1 MPVKGL
7 NSEVKS
13 DETDSVWSEEPTDDL
28 GEAVTTS
35 QRAQALD
42 DLVTIHP
49 KLLLP
54 ALQRMFGN
62 PRKSKSGRGKTHEHV
77 WTLRLNSGPVLI
89 ASAASLIAF
98 YVNNDP
104 TGTANGA
111 AVYDWTSF
119 ASIFSEYRVKKVK
132 ATVHPIYNA
141 VSTTTDV
148 GVVKHLASCID
159 DEAATAATAPTVA
172 SVWGREDTFVF
183 HNQYKPVFHEWNV
196 QYQASNPDDTWT
208 LTSAPAPTGAI
219 KFAGASLTAAADL
232 YYIRSSLEVEFR
244 GFEA

>member
-28 GEAVTTS
+28 GEEVTTS

-42 DLVTIHP
+42 ELVTIHP

-77 WTLRLNSGPVLI
+77 WTLRLNSGPVILTST
-89 ASAASLIAF
+89 AGGLLAF
-98 YVNNDP
+98 YFNNDP
-104 TGTANGA
+104 TTTANGA
-111 AVYDWTSF
+111 SVYDWTSF

-132 ATVHPIYNA
+132 ATVHPILVA
-141 VSTTTDV
+141 PASLGDQ
-148 GVVKHLASCID
+148 GAIQHFASCID
-159 DEAATAATAPTVA
+159 DEVATASTAPTVA
-172 SVWGREDTFVF
+172 AVWGHEDTFIF
-183 HNQYKPVFHEWNV
+183 HDQYRPMHHEWNV

-208 LTSAPAPTGAI
+208 LTSAPAATGAI
-219 KFAGASLTAAADL
+219 KFAGTAAASL
-232 YYIRSSLEVEFR
+232 GLFAARSLLEVEFR